1 MQDYKKDIFGN
12 LLARKN
18 QLLEEIQKIDGKEE
32 VENLDVGDR
41 ASRKNLQEHLCRV
54 LFQEDIKWKQRSRTK
69 WLGAG
74 DRNTKFFHAV
84 ASARRQVN

>member
-32 VENLDVGDR
+32 VENLDEGDR

-54 LFQEDIKWKQRSRTK
+54 LFQED
-69 WLGAG
+69 
-74 DRNTKFFHAV
+74 
-84 ASARRQVN
+84 